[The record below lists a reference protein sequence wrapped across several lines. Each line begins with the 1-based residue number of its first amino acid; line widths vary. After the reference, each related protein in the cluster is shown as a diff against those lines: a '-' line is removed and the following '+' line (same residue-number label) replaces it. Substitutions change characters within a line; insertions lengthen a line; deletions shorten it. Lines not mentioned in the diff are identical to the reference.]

1 MLQFR
6 SLGLARRPPCIR
18 LLTLTRVPFRMTIWD
33 TMTEHA
39 FLAAMLALVGLEVV
53 VLGYITYRIFRL
65 LERVEAVG
73 AATYLEVRKV
83 LGQQFS

>member
-1 MLQFR
+1 MQFR
-6 SLGLARRPPCIR
+6 LPLPRPPPPCIR
-18 LLTLTRVPFRMTIWD
+18 FLTLTGGSFRMTIWD

-53 VLGYITYRIFRL
+53 VLGYITYRIFRV

-83 LGQQFS
+83 LGQSR